1 MFGTVNFRGR
11 RCGGRN
17 VKRQALLS
25 VGLLVTGIAVSMVGC
40 GDDGG
45 SGDPDNAA
53 GDAGEAG
60 KNAGAG
66 TTNNGGKGGTE
77 SNGGTTSN
85 GGNSAAGKGGF
96 GGSGGVQVPGGGEG
110 GVTQGGAGGTPDGG
124 TPGDAGAGGAVG
136 AGGAFGGAGG
146 IGDGCSV
153 KSAYGNLGA
162 LDGEAT
168 AYSDGSMDFQ
178 ATIPAPAPYNG
189 VLWIEFY
196 PLAPFQNGFAPLN
209 NHVLAGPDL
218 NYKTCGLCLRL
229 ITEDEDQNKQF
240 YFVTGGTVSLTG
252 VDDGIIGSAVN
263 LTFEEVTHDKGDGWK
278 STPVRGGCE
287 SSVSAMSFNDDFAQ
301 GGAGGSG

>member
-1 MFGTVNFRGR
+1 M
-11 RCGGRN
+11 
-17 VKRQALLS
+17 KRQALLS

-45 SGDPDNAA
+45 SGDPGNAA

-96 GGSGGVQVPGGGEG
+96 GGSGGVPAPAGGEG

-136 AGGAFGGAGG
+136 GAGG
-146 IGDGCSV
+146 SGDGCSV

-189 VLWIEFY
+189 VLWIELY

-229 ITEDEDQNKQF
+229 ITEDEDQNRQF

-263 LTFEEVTHDKGDGWK
+263 LTFEEVTHDKADGWK
-278 STPVRGGCE
+278 SKPVPGGCE
-287 SSVSAMSFNDDFAQ
+287 SSVSAVSFNDDFAQ
-301 GGAGGSG
+301 GGAGGNGG